1 MTTCI
6 PPIEEVS
13 QRLKNLKGYELER
26 LASGSGVPVSTLWK
40 IRIGATPNPGIET
53 VRKFFHLLP
62 ATPPTPPAAPAAQA
76 AQQGVANA

>member
-13 QRLKNLKGYELER
+13 QRLKNLKGSELER

-53 VRKFFHLLP
+53 VRKFYALLP
-62 ATPPTPPAAPAAQA
+62 DAVATAPVTEHQPTA
-76 AQQGVANA
+76 